1 MTTVIDPKNI
11 TDFNRTDSQ
20 LEMFWLFCIAVAG
33 KNSDTTSKLLALM
46 LYAHQDRPFDYL
58 RDLGQT
64 GIHNM
69 LVANHSGQY
78 RRISKAFTQSVDLNL
93 RTCTLED
100 LMSIYGVGPKT
111 ARFFLLHSREDC
123 QHAVLDTHILKWM
136 QDHGIGNA
144 PNATPQNANTY
155 AKYERLFYMLAKSY
169 FPGMSL
175 AQADL
180 LIWTKQS
187 GRLDDENYES

>member
-11 TDFNRTDSQ
+11 TDFNRTDNQ
-20 LEMFWLFCIAVAG
+20 LEMFWLFCISVAG
-33 KNSDTTSKLLALM
+33 KNSDTTSKLLSLM
-46 LYAHQDRPFDYL
+46 FYAHQDSPFDYL

-69 LVANHSGQY
+69 LVVNRSGQY
-78 RRISKAFTQSVDLNL
+78 LRISKAFTQSLDLNL

-100 LMSIYGVGPKT
+100 LLSIHGVGPKT
-111 ARFFLLHSREDC
+111 ARFFLLHSRADC

-136 QDHGIGNA
+136 KDHGIDHA
-144 PNATPQNANTY
+144 PDTTPQNQKIY
-155 AKYERLFYMLAKSY
+155 IEYEKLFRMLAHSY
-169 FPGMSL
+169 FPGLSL

-180 LIWTKQS
+180 LIWTQQS
-187 GRLDDENYES
+187 GRLNEES

>member
-20 LEMFWLFCIAVAG
+20 LEMFWLFCITVAG

-46 LYAHQDRPFDYL
+46 FYGQDSPFDVL
-58 RDLGQT
+58 RDLGEV
-64 GIHNM
+64 GIYNM
-69 LVANHSGQY
+69 LIANRSGQY
-78 RRISKAFTQSVDLNL
+78 RRISQAFTESLGLDL

-100 LMSIYGVGPKT
+100 LLSIYGVGPKT

-136 QDHGIGNA
+136 KDHGIDHA
-144 PNATPQNANTY
+144 PNATPQNQKTY
-155 AKYERLFYMLAKSY
+155 MEYEKLFRILAHSY

-180 LIWTKQS
+180 LIWTQQS
-187 GRLDDENYES
+187 GRLVESH

>member
-20 LEMFWLFCIAVAG
+20 LEMFWLFCISVAG
-33 KNSDTTSKLLALM
+33 KNSDTTSKLLSLM
-46 LYAHQDRPFDYL
+46 FYSKQDNSPFDFL
-58 RDLGQT
+58 RELGQT
-64 GIHNM
+64 GIHDM
-69 LVANHSGQY
+69 LVVHRSGQY
-78 RRISKAFTQSVDLNL
+78 RRISKAFTQSLDLNL
-93 RTCTLED
+93 RTCTLSD

-136 QDHGIGNA
+136 KDHGINHA
-144 PNATPQNANTY
+144 PDTTPQNKQTY
-155 AKYERLFYMLAKSY
+155 IKYENMFYLLVQHY
-169 FPGMSL
+169 FPGLSL

-180 LIWTKQS
+180 LIWTQQS
-187 GRLDDENYES
+187 GRLNEES

>member
-20 LEMFWLFCIAVAG
+20 LEMFWLFCITVAG

-46 LYAHQDRPFDYL
+46 FYGQDSPFDVL
-58 RDLGQT
+58 RDLGDV
-64 GIHNM
+64 GIYDM
-69 LVANHSGQY
+69 LIANRCGQY
-78 RRISKAFTQSVDLNL
+78 RRISQAFSQSLGLDL

-100 LMSIYGVGPKT
+100 LLSIYGVGPKT

-136 QDHGIGNA
+136 KDHGIDHA
-144 PNATPQNANTY
+144 PDTTPQNQKTY
-155 AKYERLFYMLAKSY
+155 MEYEKLFRILAHSY

-180 LIWTKQS
+180 LIWTQQS
-187 GRLDDENYES
+187 GRLVESH

>member
-20 LEMFWLFCIAVAG
+20 LEMFWLFCISVAG
-33 KNSDTTSKLLALM
+33 KNSDTTSKLLSLM
-46 LYAHQDRPFDYL
+46 FYSQQDSPFEFL

-69 LVANHSGQY
+69 LVVHRSGQY
-78 RRISKAFTQSVDLNL
+78 RRISKAFTQSLGLDL

-100 LMSIYGVGPKT
+100 LLSIYGVGPKT

-136 QDHGIGNA
+136 KDHGIDNA
-144 PNATPQNANTY
+144 PDTTPQNKKTY
-155 AKYERLFYMLAKSY
+155 IEYENMFYLLVQHY
-169 FPGMSL
+169 FPGLSL

-180 LIWTKQS
+180 LIWTQQS
-187 GRLDDENYES
+187 GRLNEQG

>member
-11 TDFNRTDSQ
+11 TDFNRTDNQ

-33 KNSDTTSKLLALM
+33 KNSDTTSKLLSLM
-46 LYAHQDRPFDYL
+46 FYARQDSPFDYL

-69 LVANHSGQY
+69 LVVNRSGQY
-78 RRISKAFTQSVDLNL
+78 RRISKAFTQSLDLDL

-100 LMSIYGVGPKT
+100 LLSIYGVGPKT

-136 QDHGIGNA
+136 KDHGIDNA
-144 PNATPQNANTY
+144 PDTTPQNKKTY
-155 AKYERLFYMLAKSY
+155 IEYENMFYLLVQHY
-169 FPGMSL
+169 FPGLSL

-180 LIWTKQS
+180 LIWTQQS
-187 GRLDDENYES
+187 GRLNEES